1 MSNIMSY
8 LLQQTDEFRD
18 SYSDL
23 EKRLY
28 EILEKLEVLD
38 IRMKELESRVNSNR
52 NEDE

>member
-23 EKRLY
+23 EKRLD
-28 EILEKLEVLD
+28 EILEKLEVVD
-38 IRMKELESRVNSNR
+38 IRMKELEARVNLNR
-52 NEDE
+52 NDNE

>member
-23 EKRLY
+23 EKRLD
-28 EILEKLEVLD
+28 EILDKLEVVD
-38 IRMKELESRVNSNR
+38 IRLKEVEARLNLNR
-52 NEDE
+52 NEED

>member
-23 EKRLY
+23 EKRLD
-28 EILEKLEVLD
+28 EILDKLEVVE
-38 IRMKELESRVNSNR
+38 IRLKELEARVNLNR
-52 NEDE
+52 NEDD